1 MLAIGSLLYVRNA
14 LLVYTID
21 AKLYELIDPALESIT
36 YLLNKRRRAIQNL
49 PRVG

>member
-14 LLVYTID
+14 HFAYTIK
-21 AKLYELIDPALESIT
+21 AKVCELIDPALESIT